1 MCRISPPSFI
11 TDVAGPGPQPGRMLR
26 RRFRP
31 VKLARAQMT
40 LCYDLSPATLYASV
54 STVILDRNLIWSKRG
69 DRWDSPLHLVNGV
82 PQYGYLN
89 AFLEAAVKPAEV
101 FIGMFCHE
109 PPFSPWSNMNC
120 GGSLRRLQLSCRS
133 LAWARGP
140 RHLRRID
147 SKLGTH
153 FMGSSVAV
161 IPAPQR
167 RASLPI

>member
-1 MCRISPPSFI
+1 
-11 TDVAGPGPQPGRMLR
+11 MLR

-31 VKLARAQMT
+31 VKLTRAQMT
-40 LCYDLSPATLYASV
+40 HCYGLSLATLYAGV
-54 STVILDRNLIWSKRG
+54 STVILDRNLIWSKRA
-69 DRWDSPLHLVNGV
+69 DRWDSPLHLGDGV

-89 AFLEAAVKPAEV
+89 TLLEAAVKPAEV
-101 FIGMFCHE
+101 FIGRLCHE
-109 PPFSPWSNMNC
+109 PPFSPWSNLNC
-120 GGSLRRLQLSCRS
+120 GGSLRRLRLPRRS

-153 FMGSSVAV
+153 FMGSSDAV

-167 RASLPI
+167 RAALPI